1 MIRGT
6 LQRSLAASPFLVL
19 GSMILLFAAKVCADS
34 FEIPPPPAH
43 YVYDGVDWLSPTQES
58 SLADS
63 LSAFERSTS
72 NQLVVAIFRSLQGE
86 EIQDLTH
93 RVAEAWG
100 MGRKDRDNGVLLAI
114 YAEDRKVRIEVGYGL
129 EGVVTDA
136 TAFSIIQNEILPRFR
151 AGDRV
156 GGIRAGVSALMA
168 ASRGEYVGSGRSLGD
183 RGRDKDGKGLPV
195 GCGSFSSSF
204 SSGSLAVEEAAGAAG
219 WEDRS
224 SSSAAAVAAAASA
237 VEALGGGGGFIGGGG
252 GFGGG
257 GASGGW

>member
-6 LQRSLAASPFLVL
+6 LQRSLAASPLLVL

-195 GCGSFSSSF
+195 VVWFFLILFLVRILGGRGGRGRRGLGGPFIFFGGGGRGGGFGGGGS
-204 SSGSLAVEEAAGAAG
+204 
-219 WEDRS
+219 
-224 SSSAAAVAAAASA
+224 
-237 VEALGGGGGFIGGGG
+237 GGGGGFIGGGG